1 MFSLQMSAVCGIQGY
16 PAELQAS
23 PPCQGLDVQGGQV
36 PKIARS
42 LVGWASQLTAAGLDG
57 LTIIAVPPAL
67 DRFPQYNRHF
77 SRGREGPCC
86 CERGARRTWWQA
98 EAAYESREEAWRHL
112 QGSSRLPEV
121 FSVGWQDFLEKEPL
135 AEPSEPVQGEEHLED
150 LHEAVLFEMFPEE
163 PKAVEEA
170 LLRFAGS
177 SHQASRA
184 LEALLARPD
193 SKTAEDEDDLDY
205 DCADAGVAEV
215 DEDEWEEDWEDE
227 EYGEYWEDR
236 AAAVIRSG
244 LEQSGIR

>member
-67 DRFPQYNRHF
+67 DRFPQYNRHY

-112 QGSSRLPEV
+112 QVMSTTPWRLICLPEMYT
-121 FSVGWQDFLEKEPL
+121 VGFLESVQSNFPGSTKVRRL
-135 AEPSEPVQGEEHLED
+135 TAVMSAFYCTKTPSLHL
-150 LHEAVLFEMFPEE
+150 LPWLCLCNQTPQRHERLSTVFP
-163 PKAVEEA
+163 
-170 LLRFAGS
+170 
-177 SHQASRA
+177 
-184 LEALLARPD
+184 
-193 SKTAEDEDDLDY
+193 
-205 DCADAGVAEV
+205 
-215 DEDEWEEDWEDE
+215 
-227 EYGEYWEDR
+227 
-236 AAAVIRSG
+236 
-244 LEQSGIR
+244 